1 MRGVT
6 ALCAL
11 GALGALVAGCA
22 KPEATKREEVHNC
35 SAISLDAPG
44 ISACL
49 VAQYHW
55 READAQA
62 AGRAQEHT
70 LDSVA
75 GFERDSAWH
84 ADTKKHREEL
94 ASCARGGGDIDRCLE
109 DNYGWTPERAGA
121 TADSIWRGAA
131 PKHRDEIRRCEAQ
144 RKGNVGSCLMLYYKW
159 DPKHALA
166 LNDSLERA
174 KIRAGH

>member
-1 MRGVT
+1 MRRVK

-11 GALGALVAGCA
+11 LALTAGCA
-22 KPEATKREEVHNC
+22 KPEATKREEIRNC

-55 READAQA
+55 READAQG
-62 AGRAQEHT
+62 AGRAQEHA
-70 LDSVA
+70 LDSVGA
-75 GFERDSAWH
+75 FERDSAWH
-84 ADTKKHREEL
+84 ADAAKHREEL

-109 DNYGWTPERAGA
+109 DNHGWTPERASA
-121 TADSIWRGAA
+121 AADSLWRGAA
-131 PKHRDEIRRCEAQ
+131 PKHREEIKRCMAQ
-144 RKGNVGSCLMLYYKW
+144 GKGNVGSCLVLYYKW
-159 DPKHALA
+159 DSKHALA

-174 KIRAGH
+174 KIRAKH

>member
-1 MRGVT
+1 MRGVVVFS
-6 ALCAL
+6 
-11 GALGALVAGCA
+11 ALVALASACA
-22 KPEATKREEVHNC
+22 KPEATKREEIRNC
-35 SAISLDAPG
+35 SAISLDATG

-62 AGRAQEHT
+62 AGHSQEHT
-70 LDSVA
+70 MDSVA
-75 GFERDSAWH
+75 AVERDSAWH
-84 ADTKKHREEL
+84 ADAAKHREEL
-94 ASCARGGGDIDRCLE
+94 ASCNRSGGDIDRCLE

-121 TADSIWRGAA
+121 TFDSIWRVAT
-131 PKHRDEIRRCEAQ
+131 PKHREEIRRCEAQ
-144 RKGNVGSCLMLYYKW
+144 RKSNVGSCLILYYKW

-174 KIRAGH
+174 KMRAPVRP